1 MAGSVAA
8 RWAVWERRGGRRAS
22 PLSGTPAAVTFP
34 ETDLGVRA
42 MIALTPDFA
51 RPWWE
56 WGWADITT
64 WVRWDPGVTVTSGRS
79 NEDSRVSST
88 NASALLTNTDGRF
101 SRQNPFSPYAPY
113 LKQFTPIWF
122 SVNPG
127 SGWIDRAHLYINN
140 LPKKWDTTGTDAT
153 VDITCSGILEQLVD
167 APKLGRPLYRAV
179 TRSTG
184 LIGYWALEDGETAT
198 TAASALGHGPLRTF
212 GSAAPLFAA
221 VDGPAGGSAAPD
233 FSSQG
238 GLYGTLPMVT
248 DTGAWQTTFW
258 FRTLEGDS
266 STFTAS
272 VPLQW
277 DMVGGTFPAFD
288 VILFV
293 GKGAN
298 PPEYTPGTLGRI
310 SLDIA
315 GYTAS
320 PPSES
325 FRSETLWILANSA
338 NIQGTWR
345 QLRITMAQNGGNV
358 DLAAYLDGELLG
370 TASDTGTLGV
380 PCPFVVNPCQD
391 QPGANAYAGVDGIDI
406 SAISNLA
413 WYNHTADPDTY
424 EAGLAHVG
432 EQAHV
437 RMLRVAGEE
446 NIPFYCLAS
455 ESEALGPQEDATA
468 LDIFRTGEKAD
479 GGALFEALFGLG
491 YEARSQRYDSTVV
504 LELDQ
509 ALGQTSGEPRSSD
522 DGTNF
527 RNQWTANRE
536 DGGSVTVTAPGV
548 DPSRDRVVGSSD
560 TYGVATDDQL
570 LDAAAWQVHLGTV
583 DEDRWPDLGLN
594 LANHPELI
602 PQWAAMPPFGG
613 RINVANPFSQAAI
626 ALIDVLRE
634 GTTEH
639 WNSKQWEVSNNTS
652 PASTYDV
659 AVWGADDG
667 SGTADVWGAD
677 DTTLAADISAAQTSI
692 TLDAGG
698 DVWAIGD
705 TVSEPQTFPFDVNIG
720 STAAHLTYSCTAITG
735 THPNLTMT
743 IVRLGTDRSWPAGM
757 SVTVKNTGL
766 WG

>member
-1 MAGSVAA
+1 
-8 RWAVWERRGGRRAS
+8 
-22 PLSGTPAAVTFP
+22 
-34 ETDLGVRA
+34 
-42 MIALTPDFA
+42 MIALTPDFS

-64 WVRWDPGVTVTSGRS
+64 WVRWDPGVTITSGRGS
-79 NEDSRVSST
+79 EDSRVSST
-88 NASALLTNTDGRF
+88 SASAILTNTDGRF

-113 LKQFTPIWF
+113 LKRFTPIWF

-127 SGWIDRAHLYINN
+127 SGWIDRAHLYIDN
-140 LPKKWDTTGTDAT
+140 LPKRWDTTGTDAT
-153 VDITCSGILEQLVD
+153 VDISCSGILNQLVD

-179 TRSTG
+179 SRSTG
-184 LIGYWALEDGETAT
+184 LIGYWTLEDGATAS
-198 TAASALGHGPLRTF
+198 TAESALGHGQLRTF
-212 GSAAPLFAA
+212 GTVAPLFAA
-221 VDGPAGGSAAPD
+221 VDGPPGGSSAPD
-233 FSSQG
+233 FASQG
-238 GLYGTLPMVT
+238 GLYGRLPTVT
-248 DTGAWQTTFW
+248 NTGAWQATLW

-277 DMVGGTFPAFD
+277 DMIGGTFPAFD
-288 VILFV
+288 ILLFV
-293 GKGAN
+293 GRGDGN
-298 PPEYTPGTLGRI
+298 PGLGNI
-310 SLDIA
+310 GFNIA
-315 GYTAS
+315 AYTAS

-325 FRSETLWILANSA
+325 FRSETLAVEA
-338 NIQGTWR
+338 TVPNIQGTWR
-345 QLRITMAQNGGNV
+345 QLRVTMAQNGGNV
-358 DLAAYLDGELLG
+358 DIAAYLDGSLLG
-370 TASDTGTLGV
+370 VASDTGTLGV
-380 PCPFVVNPCQD
+380 PGAFVVNPCQD
-391 QPGANAYAGVDGIDI
+391 QPGANAYAGVDGIGIASI
-406 SAISNLA
+406 STLA
-413 WYNHTADPDTY
+413 WYNHTADPNTY
-424 EAGLAHVG
+424 DAGLAYVG
-432 EQAHV
+432 EQAHE
-437 RMLRVAGEE
+437 RMLRVADEE

-455 ESEALGPQEDATA
+455 ESEPLGPQDDVTA
-468 LDIFRTGEKAD
+468 LEVFRAGEKAD

-504 LELDQ
+504 LFLDQ
-509 ALGQTSGEPRSSD
+509 ALEQTSGNPQSSD

-527 RNQWTANRE
+527 RNQWTANRQN
-536 DGGSVTVTAPGV
+536 GGSVTVTAPGV
-548 DPSRDRVVGSSD
+548 DPARDRVVGSSD
-560 TYGVATDDQL
+560 TYEVATDDQL

-602 PQWAAMPPFGG
+602 AQWVAMPPFGG

-659 AVWGADDG
+659 GVWGADDG
-667 SGTADVWGAD
+667 SGTADLWGAD
-677 DTTLAADISAAQTSI
+677 DTVLAADITASQTSI
-692 TLDAGG
+692 TLNAGN

-705 TVSEPQTFPFDVNIG
+705 TVSEPATFPFNVDIG
-720 STAAHLTYSCTAITG
+720 SSAAHLTYSCTAITG

-743 IVRLGTDRSWPAGM
+743 IVRLGTDRSWPAGI
-757 SVTVKNTGL
+757 SVTVTNTGL